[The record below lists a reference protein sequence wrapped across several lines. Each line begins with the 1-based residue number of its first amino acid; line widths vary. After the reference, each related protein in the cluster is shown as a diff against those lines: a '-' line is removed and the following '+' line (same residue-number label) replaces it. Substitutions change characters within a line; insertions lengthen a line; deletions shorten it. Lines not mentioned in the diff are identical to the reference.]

1 MAKRQKSTRFSI
13 KDFDMAHYR
22 TTESYVQAVDKLFVL
37 ATTEITNA
45 ASKENFNP
53 DKPFSFDD
61 YPKVKAQM
69 QKTIASLTNKVQAVV
84 ETGSKKQWLFSCK
97 KNDSFIKSIFDT
109 TKLKKSELKKMQDR
123 NLDALSSFQARKVS
137 GLKLSQRVW
146 KYTNQFKQQI
156 EHALDV
162 GLGEG
167 RSAQE
172 LSMDV
177 RQNLNDPNRLF
188 RRVRDKRGNLV
199 LSKAAQAFHPGQGVY
214 RSSYKN
220 AMRLTRSEINMAYR
234 ESDWQ
239 RWQNLD
245 FVVGFEI
252 MRSNHEPL
260 CKCSTCEKL
269 VGRYPKTFKF
279 VGWHPQCMCFAIP
292 IMEDFFSESRRND
305 RVNRL
310 KAALKGT
317 EYKKYVSPETI
328 TKMPD
333 GFNEWV
339 EAHIE
344 AQKKWSSNPYF
355 IRDNFKNGSLEDGL
369 KIKFPISAPA
379 VDPLASL
386 MPSIQKAR
394 ELANKWGLSVHLFKL
409 EEYVKSKDVDKLKLR
424 IEYIE
429 LKANDLQTKCDT
441 IRAKCLEWNV
451 STYLLDATI
460 NKHDTSGIYDAIRE
474 LENRVENEKREYNSY
489 LTDARNAIKEAN
501 AHKIDTSV
509 VQDDVN
515 TVVGDIRNWFM
526 GKLAIKQRLSK
537 LLGKING
544 GSKAHPAIKKSY
556 KTMADVDDTFKKIN
570 SGLSEK
576 WFEHDDLNLIIETN
590 PKNNGSTNM
599 NGKIKLTQ
607 VRIDF
612 VKSALTKIGNGKYM
626 DITKDEA
633 DAMATFWH
641 EITHNRNKP
650 QWINGNYQKA
660 NFCATELQIS
670 YMELANEFVARKT
683 LPEFYKVLG
692 CSSTPYPQF
701 MKSRDSTGYNEMV
714 TNYDYVILKLNLD
727 EKKVLDAVRDH
738 LYNKPYRDQKA
749 GLIDG
754 LVKAGI
760 KDKNGKPLKKS
771 VVSSLVGQIQLTK
784 ASSCLVCG
792 RVINKTKEQILD
804 DWMRSN
810 GII

>member
-22 TTESYVQAVDKLFVL
+22 TTESYVQAVDKLFSL

-45 ASKENFNP
+45 ASKEDFNP

-137 GLKLSQRVW
+137 GLNLSQRVW

-344 AQKKWSSNPYF
+344 AQKNWSSNPYF
-355 IRDNFKNGSLEDGL
+355 IRDNFKNGNLADGL
-369 KIKFPISAPA
+369 KISIPVVPDQQSIVITPQENIKPEAAAEQVQQPMQFEAKTPQEAIDFITANIANGCTLPIKKKDLPMVNQIINQVAERMKQFGISKFKNVGVCASKKASASWTEFNELNFNLSQMKPERVMKAVQSWERKGIKYTHYEGIDDVIRATIDHELGHKLYGLYGMRSSTTKAFGKAAVTRNGFNEMNEVLGYYASTDEQEYFAEAVARWMGRGRKGVVGYTKELMEELMAKVEGKVGVSPIATTEGIHVLGETKLEA
-379 VDPLASL
+379 A
-386 MPSIQKAR
+386 INKAR
-394 ELANKWGLSVHLFKL
+394 KKL
-409 EEYVKSKDVDKLKLR
+409 VRQEREKMVVLNSKGVSILETDGVSFNVFFDD
-424 IEYIE
+424 E
-429 LKANDLQTKCDT
+429 T
-441 IRAKCLEWNV
+441 AKK
-451 STYLLDATI
+451 I
-460 NKHDTSGIYDAIRE
+460 
-474 LENRVENEKREYNSY
+474 
-489 LTDARNAIKEAN
+489 AN
-501 AHKIDTSV
+501 AT
-509 VQDDVN
+509 
-515 TVVGDIRNWFM
+515 
-526 GKLAIKQRLSK
+526 
-537 LLGKING
+537 
-544 GSKAHPAIKKSY
+544 
-556 KTMADVDDTFKKIN
+556 
-570 SGLSEK
+570 
-576 WFEHDDLNLIIETN
+576 
-590 PKNNGSTNM
+590 
-599 NGKIKLTQ
+599 
-607 VRIDF
+607 
-612 VKSALTKIGNGKYM
+612 
-626 DITKDEA
+626 
-633 DAMATFWH
+633 
-641 EITHNRNKP
+641 ITHNHPTGKGEMGVLRLGFSLSSDDVYEAIRCNTRGIIAEAP
-650 QWINGNYQKA
+650 YYRYSIERPNNGWRVDAELVRKRYREVHREI
-660 NFCATELQIS
+660 TEKYGASLTKHHAKNIIQHLT
-670 YMELANEFVARKT
+670 MKQLAKEFGFT
-683 LPEFYKVLG
+683 YK
-692 CSSTPYPQF
+692 Y
-701 MKSRDSTGYNEMV
+701 
-714 TNYDYVILKLNLD
+714 
-727 EKKVLDAVRDH
+727 EKK
-738 LYNKPYRDQKA
+738 
-749 GLIDG
+749 G
-754 LVKAGI
+754 
-760 KDKNGKPLKKS
+760 
-771 VVSSLVGQIQLTK
+771 
-784 ASSCLVCG
+784 
-792 RVINKTKEQILD
+792 
-804 DWMRSN
+804 
-810 GII
+810 